1 MPRSSRTGDL
11 QFDPEIKKTAR
22 RLRWET
28 KQQGEE
34 TSTSYEDGRDITL
47 DLTKSFGESEEEVM
61 AIVPERSIK
70 DMTSPDL
77 NQQPLCIEYPGLRN
91 STWSALGCDHKES
104 LRNRRSVEF
113 VSLRREPFEYWDRF
127 NDLVKRCPHHQIP
140 DHLLIQYFYEGLS
153 AMDRKLIDAASG
165 GALFNKTPT
174 EARNLISIMA
184 SNTQQFGIRYDDP
197 PKRSNEVSMADQ
209 LSELTSL
216 VKQIVVE
223 KHHVKACGI
232 CTSPEHVTDMCPTLQ
247 EPPTEHAEA
256 IGGFSG
262 QQRRYDPFSN
272 TYNPGWR
279 DHSNLSY
286 GAQNQNF
293 QRPQN
298 RPPMPPPRANTK

>member
-1 MPRSSRTGDL
+1 
-11 QFDPEIKKTAR
+11 
-22 RLRWET
+22 
-28 KQQGEE
+28 
-34 TSTSYEDGRDITL
+34 
-47 DLTKSFGESEEEVM
+47 M
-61 AIVPERSIK
+61 AIIPERSIK

-77 NQQPLCIEYPGLRN
+77 NQQPLCIEYPGLEVDFELK
-91 STWSALGCDHKES
+91 SGSITTWNDLKKQFLEKYFPASRATTIRKEISGIRQFAGES
-104 LRNRRSVEF
+104 L
-113 VSLRREPFEYWDRF
+113 FEYWDRF
-127 NDLVKRCPHHQIP
+127 NDLIKRCPHHQIP

-184 SNTQQFGIRYDDP
+184 SNTQQFGTRYDDP

-216 VKQIVVE
+216 VKKFVVE

-262 QQRRYDPFSN
+262 QQRRYDPFP
-272 TYNPGWR
+272 TPTTPDGR
-279 DHSNLSY
+279 TT
-286 GAQNQNF
+286 QI
-293 QRPQN
+293 
-298 RPPMPPPRANTK
+298 